1 MQGTLAQNALAAQ
14 LVQQCRRGF
23 TSEFHW
29 MGWRRKWAKQ
39 IEALP
44 LDLRNRIIMAWDNA
58 GPKGL

>member
-14 LVQQCRRGF
+14 LCAVCRKGF
-23 TSEFHW
+23 DSEHHW
-29 MGWRRKWAKQ
+29 LAWRRKHNAE

-44 LDLRNRIIMAWDNA
+44 LDLRNRILIAWDNA